1 MTAIQT
7 PRLYSPF
14 ASTFAASKDW
24 SMLPPSHRLFP
35 PVIQKVEGK
44 KSLGCH
50 QDRWLSKAT
59 LNRHLRRSKR
69 CAGRFGQVKLTP
81 ILSANLTPKP
91 KQVTCSFEN
100 LTLITQISASVQLL
114 LRSSGLESQL
124 SAARLTFPPK
134 LAGRA
139 LSWLASLAGWGQ
151 GLKKL
156 IKTALINGIS
166 SMAVRPQDKRMT
178 TTRTQQNRYLHKH

>member
-1 MTAIQT
+1 
-7 PRLYSPF
+7 
-14 ASTFAASKDW
+14 
-24 SMLPPSHRLFP
+24 MLPPSHRLFP

-50 QDRWLSKAT
+50 QYRWLSKAT

-69 CAGRFGQVKLTP
+69 CAGRFGQVELTP

-100 LTLITQISASVQLL
+100 LTLITQNSASVQLL

-156 IKTALINGIS
+156 IKTALINGNFVHGGPS
-166 SMAVRPQDKRMT
+166 SRQEDDHDTDPAKSLF
-178 TTRTQQNRYLHKH
+178 TQALKLVAELSQIRIQLIRLLSS

>member
-1 MTAIQT
+1 
-7 PRLYSPF
+7 
-14 ASTFAASKDW
+14 
-24 SMLPPSHRLFP
+24 MLPPSHRLFP

-50 QDRWLSKAT
+50 QYRWLSKAT

-69 CAGRFGQVKLTP
+69 CAGRFGQVELTP

-100 LTLITQISASVQLL
+100 LTLITQNSASVQLL

-139 LSWLASLAGWGQ
+139 LSWLASLAGWGLYKVVQ
-151 GLKKL
+151 NGLDQKKFVH
-156 IKTALINGIS
+156 GGPS
-166 SMAVRPQDKRMT
+166 SCMT